1 MCFTQKWLA
10 DSLFRV
16 MPRPQWHWRVKLIA
30 VGQDGKSHDG
40 AEYGLVG
47 SSRIT
52 QLPRLLLSL
61 LTHRQNFGIKSC
73 FFVNTGISPWQTM
86 IFSSTS
92 LGWWFSRTR
101 IGQHAAIHWDFW
113 MDDPHQWRD
122 ATSGCWMIGH
132 GQPYV
137 HVTSSNHG
145 WLVESGCLELARCF
159 SSRSKLDSPWCSHG
173 AYYYLQYVFLLS
185 ARTCFFSDHNF
196 GESTAGYWSFIRSVL
211 IGKT

>member
-30 VGQDGKSHDG
+30 VGQDGKISWRCWIWTC
-40 AEYGLVG
+40 GLFSDNPTPTIVAIP
-47 SSRIT
+47 SNAPSKLWEWLNRV
-52 QLPRLLLSL
+52 
-61 LTHRQNFGIKSC
+61 F
-73 FFVNTGISPWQTM
+73 
-86 IFSSTS
+86 FSST
-92 LGWWFSRTR
+92 LGFHHDKRWFFHQRPWD
-101 IGQHAAIHWDFW
+101 GQHAAIHWDFW

-137 HVTSSNHG
+137 HVTSSKHG

-196 GESTAGYWSFIRSVL
+196 GESTAG
-211 IGKT
+211 

>member
-73 FFVNTGISPWQTM
+73 FFRQ
-86 IFSSTS
+86 
-92 LGWWFSRTR
+92 
-101 IGQHAAIHWDFW
+101 HWDFTMTNDDFFINVLGMIQSHEDWSACSNSLRFLDGRPAPVTGCDKW
-113 MDDPHQWRD
+113 MLDDRPW
-122 ATSGCWMIGH
+122 ATLRSCDLV
-132 GQPYV
+132 QA
-137 HVTSSNHG
+137 
-145 WLVESGCLELARCF
+145 WLVGGKWL
-159 SSRSKLDSPWCSHG
+159 SRAC
-173 AYYYLQYVFLLS
+173 QM
-185 ARTCFFSDHNF
+185 FFKPF
-196 GESTAGYWSFIRSVL
+196 
-211 IGKT
+211 